1 MKLEVDPKIL
11 EVIADRST
19 ALVHL
24 LRDRADE
31 YGLSV
36 RTLPCGAMLIDT
48 GVEAPGSFAAGLR
61 LIELCHGGLA
71 SAALGLVD
79 LSGFVLPQVTVE
91 SLHSAFSTYRLQA
104 SYPVSADAPEI
115 RVCGPIRLWLD
126 RVVTDESSIP
136 GIAVIESDRLPD
148 DAMVRIIAERS
159 GLSPQSLTLIVAPA
173 TSLVGAT
180 QIAGRVN
187 ECVIFTLAESIHFDL
202 NKVGHIVGQ
211 VPICP
216 VGQAAQKRPYPD
228 DFIHYAGKVMIT
240 LTAAPED
247 DLESLVHQLTFAST
261 PIYGTFFYELL
272 SQAGGVFE
280 NIPGLIDINKPA
292 QVTINDLATG
302 RTVHAGSPGIARLV
316 ALLGGGNTK

>member
-1 MKLEVDPKIL
+1 MRPEVDPKIL
-11 EVIADRST
+11 EVIADRSI

-48 GVEAPGSFAAGLR
+48 GVEASGSFTAGLR

-91 SLHSAFSTYRLQA
+91 SLHPVFSTYRLQA
-104 SYPVSADAPEI
+104 SYPVSADTPEI

-126 RVVTDESSIP
+126 QTVTGDSPLPGVV
-136 GIAVIESDRLPD
+136 VIESDRLPD
-148 DAMVRIIAERS
+148 DTMALIIAERS
-159 GLSPQSLTLIVAPA
+159 GLPPQSLTLIVAPA

-187 ECVIFTLAESIHFDL
+187 ECVIFTLAESIHFDVD
-202 NKVGHIVGQ
+202 KVRHIVGQ
-211 VPICP
+211 APICP
-216 VGQAAQKRPYPD
+216 VGRSAQEQPYPD
-228 DFIHYAGKVMIT
+228 DFIHYAGKAMLA

-272 SQAGGVFE
+272 AQAGGVFE
-280 NIPGLIDINKPA
+280 NIPELIDINKPA

-302 RTVHAGSPGIARLV
+302 RTVHAGSPDIARLV
-316 ALLGGGNTK
+316 AILGGGKTK